1 MLRRLNRRDCS
12 SGLGAESGA
21 VTAELAIAMPSVA
34 LVIAVTLSGFGLQ
47 IERMKYVSV
56 AASAARALGRGE
68 AEIEAKALVAEVAPE
83 AALAIDYLENH
94 ICARV
99 SREVSIFQL
108 QDFEVSERQCAR
120 KMGL

>member
-1 MLRRLNRRDCS
+1 MLRKPSKAGDGS
-12 SGLGAESGA
+12 DSGT
-21 VTAELAIAMPSVA
+21 VTAELAVAMPAVS

-68 AEIEAKALVAEVAPE
+68 AQVDVQAMIAEQAPE
-83 AALAIDYLENH
+83 ATLEIQFLENH
-94 ICARV
+94 ICANV
-99 SREVSIFQL
+99 SKVIPVLGL
-108 QDFEVSERQCAR
+108 QNFVVSERQCAR